1 MNDKN
6 TIENKLEKMQER
18 VRGLERDLDELHKEL
33 ESLRVSRQNMKDL
46 MEEVAKLANQPVGL
60 MFDYRA

>member
-1 MNDKN
+1 MKDK
-6 TIENKLEKMQER
+6 IEKLEER
-18 VRGLERDLDELHKEL
+18 LRGLERDLDELHKEL

>member
-1 MNDKN
+1 MKD
-6 TIENKLEKMQER
+6 ENKIEKLEER
-18 VRGLERDLDELHKEL
+18 IRGLERDLDELHREL